1 MNLSFTNL
9 LLYKSV
15 PGVVVALAAPAE
27 GAALTAGST
36 GSDRIQSQSDS
47 TGPATRYYR
56 WLRLT
61 LLEIGRRKTCS
72 ALTGWQL
79 YLLDHIYAHCFWK
92 IILFSHCNI

>member
-1 MNLSFTNL
+1 MNTALNSVTIYTKLENGGTRIMNLSFTNL

-56 WLRLT
+56 
-61 LLEIGRRKTCS
+61 
-72 ALTGWQL
+72 
-79 YLLDHIYAHCFWK
+79 
-92 IILFSHCNI
+92 

>member
-1 MNLSFTNL
+1 MSFLSLFSKFIFSACTTLDIHQIRERGNKNHELIMNLSFTNL

-56 WLRLT
+56 
-61 LLEIGRRKTCS
+61 
-72 ALTGWQL
+72 
-79 YLLDHIYAHCFWK
+79 
-92 IILFSHCNI
+92 

>member
-56 WLRLT
+56 
-61 LLEIGRRKTCS
+61 
-72 ALTGWQL
+72 
-79 YLLDHIYAHCFWK
+79 
-92 IILFSHCNI
+92 